1 MGKDLD
7 FSYHRRFFHKFW
19 LEVALG
25 SEQNRDI
32 TSWSLEIG
40 ILENEVPLPVKID
53 NTDTIMRGKV
63 TEAWE
68 VEDVGGLL
76 QWREGSGDLW
86 PRCACIC
93 GREMEH
99 H

>member
-1 MGKDLD
+1 MSRIG
-7 FSYHRRFFHKFW
+7 
-19 LEVALG
+19 
-25 SEQNRDI
+25 
-32 TSWSLEIG
+32 TSLHGPLKIG

>member
-1 MGKDLD
+1 MSRIG
-7 FSYHRRFFHKFW
+7 
-19 LEVALG
+19 
-25 SEQNRDI
+25 
-32 TSWSLEIG
+32 TSLHGPLKIG

-93 GREMEH
+93 MWKGHGTSLNSFAKRELKDDDPGTLILKK
-99 H
+99 